1 MKNIIRF
8 LILAVLVTALSNSI
22 YAEKYKGDVHV
33 TAMNAKAATCLPA
46 TNSNELTINN
56 VRAYVETNGTMWFKE
71 VAEYEVPKGSGKTS
85 MFAAALWI
93 GGLDVNNQL
102 RLAAVRFR
110 QVGDDFWTG
119 PLTLVGASVEQSTCS
134 EWDKHFKITRAEVE
148 AFRSAWDNESQTFES
163 GYVIP
168 NSIKNWPAHGDV
180 SKGQSYY
187 LAPFYD
193 NNKDGNYNPED
204 GDYPYYDLDN
214 ALCPWTEQNIA
225 LAQADALPKTPE
237 ELAGNT
243 KGMIYADHVL
253 KGDETLFWIFNDK
266 GGTHT
271 ESQGEPIG
279 LEIRGQAFAFAT
291 NDEINNMT
299 FYSYEIINRSTFQ
312 LKQTFFSQWVDP
324 DLGYNYD
331 DYVGCD
337 VGRGLGYCY
346 NGYDVDGQGLAHH
359 YGTHPPAVGVD
370 FFQGPYMDA
379 DGIDNPKFYA
389 DSVNLVEGYCDKFLN
404 NPAESE
410 LEFDDKKF
418 PMAINGVNFGDG
430 IVDNERFGM
439 RRFVY
444 HNNDNS
450 VTGDPRVAYEYY
462 YMLRGFWTDGTRMH
476 YGKNAHPNQG
486 ATGPECDFMFPGL
499 TDVCNWGTQ
508 GNDPDPLSYG
518 TEGWTDA
525 SAGNAPHD
533 RRFMQSAGPFTLNA
547 GTVNYIT
554 VGIPWARASSGGAWE
569 SVKLLKV
576 ADDKCQALFEN
587 CFKVLDG
594 PDAPDVTICEL
605 ENKLILYISN
615 DDPISNNYHEQYIE
629 LDNQIPQSMTYETVT
644 ITQDSITTTIDGKDT
659 VIHFQ
664 NYNKEETVKHFTQEE
679 RSYKFEG
686 YLIYQLKDE
695 SVSVS
700 DLDDPDKAQL
710 IGQCDVENYRENG
723 TAIGQLVNWDY
734 NDAIGTSVPSAK
746 VYGSNS
752 GIFHTLEITEDKFAS
767 GTTALV
773 NHKKYYFMV
782 IAYAYN
788 EYAPFSIDPNDEYGL
803 LGQKTVYLAGRKA
816 AGGGA
821 IKAVAGIPRD
831 VSPQYGGT
839 VLNSDYGTMPQIT
852 RLEGQGNGGYFCDIT
867 KATEKKIM
875 SGAPWKVDK
884 IEYEVNAGPLGIKV
898 VDPLKVQAR
907 DYIIKFVDAGGED
920 VTDTTRWIIEFVND
934 KGVTDT
940 IYSVNTISMLNEQLI
955 LDHGLAISIL
965 NKPYVFA
972 QSEVAA
978 NADLGT
984 PTFPNFAKYGTVDV
998 IGSSIKYADA
1008 SKPWYAAAYDY
1019 PNGYV
1024 GNWIRAGNQS
1034 SGAWEH
1040 AEGVQEGAENKYSQW
1055 RTEDAFIEV
1064 PKNTLNSSWRDRAW
1078 KDRSEQFESICYG
1091 QWAPYVLASP
1101 YDRGPQAKYIK
1112 PDNVLN
1118 PTTEPA
1124 DPYWGSKTSSGTVW
1138 ADFTAN
1144 NFNKYHYNQSLIN
1157 LYSVNIVLTPDKSKW
1172 TRCVVLEACDD
1183 ATKSVGGA
1191 FRFEPRKSPSVD
1203 QNGNPDGTGT
1213 GMGWFP
1219 GYAINIETGERL
1231 NIMFSENSADTANN
1245 GDDMLFNPTWVY
1257 GYNEEGE
1264 PINGGT
1270 YNGLH
1275 QYYSTVGQFP
1285 AGFSAPVYG
1294 GMHYVYIVG
1303 SAGNTNTDFYLSGTK
1318 KRSYNPA
1325 QDCGSYDEGA
1335 WLKEKFDK
1343 VTAITSHNEARK
1355 KEKNELFNNV
1365 MWTSM
1370 AMASETQQWLSNEAT
1385 VKIRVTRPYMRW
1397 SSYKGAEVENADN
1410 NNFPKYKF
1418 STRSIAVQHNVL
1430 EVAQES
1436 LDKINVVPNPY
1447 YGFSTYESTALD
1459 NVVKIVNLPQTCNIS
1474 IFTSNGTLVRR
1485 LSKGDSGSTYVDWN
1499 LKNEAGIPVASGVY
1513 IIHVSVPG
1521 VGEKTLKFF
1530 AAMRPTDLNAF

>member
-1 MKNIIRF
+1 
-8 LILAVLVTALSNSI
+8 
-22 YAEKYKGDVHV
+22 
-33 TAMNAKAATCLPA
+33 
-46 TNSNELTINN
+46 
-56 VRAYVETNGTMWFKE
+56 
-71 VAEYEVPKGSGKTS
+71 
-85 MFAAALWI
+85 
-93 GGLDVNNQL
+93 
-102 RLAAVRFR
+102 
-110 QVGDDFWTG
+110 
-119 PLTLVGASVEQSTCS
+119 
-134 EWDKHFKITRAEVE
+134 
-148 AFRSAWDNESQTFES
+148 
-163 GYVIP
+163 
-168 NSIKNWPAHGDV
+168 
-180 SKGQSYY
+180 
-187 LAPFYD
+187 
-193 NNKDGNYNPED
+193 
-204 GDYPYYDLDN
+204 
-214 ALCPWTEQNIA
+214 
-225 LAQADALPKTPE
+225 
-237 ELAGNT
+237 
-243 KGMIYADHVL
+243 
-253 KGDETLFWIFNDK
+253 
-266 GGTHT
+266 
-271 ESQGEPIG
+271 
-279 LEIRGQAFAFAT
+279 
-291 NDEINNMT
+291 
-299 FYSYEIINRSTFQ
+299 
-312 LKQTFFSQWVDP
+312 
-324 DLGYNYD
+324 
-331 DYVGCD
+331 
-337 VGRGLGYCY
+337 
-346 NGYDVDGQGLAHH
+346 
-359 YGTHPPAVGVD
+359 
-370 FFQGPYMDA
+370 
-379 DGIDNPKFYA
+379 
-389 DSVNLVEGYCDKFLN
+389 
-404 NPAESE
+404 
-410 LEFDDKKF
+410 
-418 PMAINGVNFGDG
+418 
-430 IVDNERFGM
+430 
-439 RRFVY
+439 
-444 HNNDNS
+444 
-450 VTGDPRVAYEYY
+450 
-462 YMLRGFWTDGTRMH
+462 
-476 YGKNAHPNQG
+476 
-486 ATGPECDFMFPGL
+486 
-499 TDVCNWGTQ
+499 
-508 GNDPDPLSYG
+508 
-518 TEGWTDA
+518 
-525 SAGNAPHD
+525 
-533 RRFMQSAGPFTLNA
+533 
-547 GTVNYIT
+547 
-554 VGIPWARASSGGAWE
+554 
-569 SVKLLKV
+569 
-576 ADDKCQALFEN
+576 
-587 CFKVLDG
+587 
-594 PDAPDVTICEL
+594 
-605 ENKLILYISN
+605 
-615 DDPISNNYHEQYIE
+615 
-629 LDNQIPQSMTYETVT
+629 
-644 ITQDSITTTIDGKDT
+644 
-659 VIHFQ
+659 
-664 NYNKEETVKHFTQEE
+664 
-679 RSYKFEG
+679 
-686 YLIYQLKDE
+686 
-695 SVSVS
+695 
-700 DLDDPDKAQL
+700 
-710 IGQCDVENYRENG
+710 
-723 TAIGQLVNWDY
+723 
-734 NDAIGTSVPSAK
+734 
-746 VYGSNS
+746 
-752 GIFHTLEITEDKFAS
+752 
-767 GTTALV
+767 
-773 NHKKYYFMV
+773 
-782 IAYAYN
+782 
-788 EYAPFSIDPNDEYGL
+788 
-803 LGQKTVYLAGRKA
+803 
-816 AGGGA
+816 
-821 IKAVAGIPRD
+821 
-831 VSPQYGGT
+831 
-839 VLNSDYGTMPQIT
+839 
-852 RLEGQGNGGYFCDIT
+852 
-867 KATEKKIM
+867 
-875 SGAPWKVDK
+875 

-907 DYIIKFVDAGGED
+907 DYTIKFVDAGGED

-940 IYSVNTISMLNEQLI
+940 IYSVNTISILNEQLI

-965 NKPYVFA
+965 DKPYVFA

-978 NADLGT
+978 NADLGV
-984 PTFPNFAKYGTVDV
+984 PSYPNFAKYGTVNM
-998 IGSSIKYADA
+998 IGSSITYADA

-1101 YDRGPQAKYIK
+1101 YDRGPQAKYIN

-1144 NFNKYHYNQSLIN
+1144 NFNKYHYNQSMIN
-1157 LYSVNIVLTPDKSKW
+1157 LYSVNIVFTPDKSKW

-1183 ATKSVGGA
+1183 ATKSIGGA

-1257 GYNEEGE
+1257 GYNDEGE

-1275 QYYSTVGQFP
+1275 QYYSTIGQFP
-1285 AGFSAPVYG
+1285 SGFSAPVYG

-1343 VTAITSHNEARK
+1343 VTAITSHNDARK
-1355 KEKNELFNNV
+1355 KEKNEIFNNV